1 MEEKNSSVTHLSQK
15 GQILVPKHLRRR
27 LGLKPGG
34 KVHLADDE
42 GRLVVT
48 PVPPDPIQAAT
59 GFLKGNFSL
68 TRDLLREHRDEVR
81 RERKARPR

>member
-1 MEEKNSSVTHLSQK
+1 MSLTQISQK
-15 GQILVPKHLRRR
+15 GQILVPKHLRRK

-34 KVHLADDE
+34 KVHLAEED
-42 GRLVVT
+42 GRLVLT

-68 TRDLLREHRDEVR
+68 NNDLRREHRNEAQH
-81 RERKARPR
+81 ERKARSR